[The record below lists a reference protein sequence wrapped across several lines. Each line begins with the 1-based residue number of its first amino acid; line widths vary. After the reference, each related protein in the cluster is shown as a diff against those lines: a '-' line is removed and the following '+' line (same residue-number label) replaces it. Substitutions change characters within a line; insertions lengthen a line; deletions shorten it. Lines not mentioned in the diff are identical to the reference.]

1 MPRLRPLVALLPV
14 LVAASLLAACADE
27 DDGGGAASS
36 AARSDTPRPTTEP
49 STTPA
54 REDAPGAGLEV
65 VPDVVAALQ
74 PSIVAILTD
83 AGEGSGVVY
92 TASGVVVTNDHVVD
106 GAETIQV
113 AFADGDRVQ
122 AEVVATDP
130 RSDLAVLQAERDDL
144 PAASFAEELPVVG
157 ELAIA
162 MGNPLGFENSVT
174 AGIISGLGRA
184 IPGSAQL
191 SPALV
196 DLIQTDAAIS
206 PGNSGGALVD
216 GDGRVVGI
224 NVAYIPPNTAGAVSI
239 GFAIPSPTVLDVVTQ
254 LLDDGEVRYPFLGI
268 TPLPL
273 TPEIAERLDLGT
285 EEGVI
290 VQSVVDGGP
299 ADDGGLQPGD
309 LLVSLGEQPV
319 RGVEEF
325 LAELRDY
332 VPGDEVTVEVLRDG
346 DREQFQVRLDERP
359 D

>member
-1 MPRLRPLVALLPV
+1 
-14 LVAASLLAACADE
+14 
-27 DDGGGAASS
+27 
-36 AARSDTPRPTTEP
+36 
-49 STTPA
+49 
-54 REDAPGAGLEV
+54 
-65 VPDVVAALQ
+65 
-74 PSIVAILTD
+74 
-83 AGEGSGVVY
+83 
-92 TASGVVVTNDHVVD
+92 
-106 GAETIQV
+106 
-113 AFADGDRVQ
+113 
-122 AEVVATDP
+122 
-130 RSDLAVLQAERDDL
+130 
-144 PAASFAEELPVVG
+144 
-157 ELAIA
+157 

-273 TPEIAERLDLGT
+273 TPEIAERLDLST